1 MSYCQFALQLS
12 FALCEGIEIP
22 ESKKIF
28 ACGIRNPKFLA
39 RSACGIHNSELSIG
53 IWNTAQGIRN
63 PTKNYNPESK
73 FPSTLNPESTAWN
86 PEYKTLLGD
95 LLTATERLQAICHA
109 TSVAGKV
116 GWKDPKFPTH
126 PLERSALSQIR

>member
-1 MSYCQFALQLS
+1 MSYRQFAMQLS
-12 FALCEGIEIP
+12 FALCEGIQI
-22 ESKKIF
+22 
-28 ACGIRNPKFLA
+28 
-39 RSACGIHNSELSIG
+39 
-53 IWNTAQGIRN
+53 
-63 PTKNYNPESK
+63 
-73 FPSTLNPESTAWN
+73 PESTAWN

-95 LLTATERLQAICHA
+95 LLPATKRLQAVCHA